1 MKTFKDY
8 LTESKRTYDFRVKIA
23 NCELTNEIMDKVEQG
38 LGSYSISDITKPK
51 TLPISKTTEFAKLG
65 ACAREVFDV
74 KTHYPAIPPQIQQ
87 SIHSA
92 TGIPLAQIYVVN
104 ALADDNAEDFLTQ
117 AEDDNKQALL
127 TDPELKAQDEN
138 AQDHVGLKRVDS
150 LLKELG
156 KDRATG
162 EQYKGVNDEILAT
175 SQPKEKPAKN
185 TSGDKLGTTSP
196 VGSRQNKIPS
206 PVKG

>member
-8 LTESKRTYDFRVKIA
+8 LTESKRTFDFRVKIA
-23 NCELTNEIMDKVEQG
+23 NHELTSEVMDKVEQA
-38 LGSYSISDITKPK
+38 LGAYSLSDITKPK
-51 TLPISKTTEFAKLG
+51 SLPITKTREFPKLG
-65 ACAREVFDV
+65 ACSREVFDV

-87 SIHSA
+87 SIHNV

-104 ALADDNAEDFLTQ
+104 PLADNEPEEMPETEEGKSLLAE
-117 AEDDNKQALL
+117 
-127 TDPELKAQDEN
+127 PELSPADPK

-156 KDRATG
+156 KNKG
-162 EQYKGVNDEILAT
+162 EQEQYKGVNDDILAK
-175 SQPKEKPAKN
+175 SQPKETPAKN
-185 TSGDKLGTTSP
+185 TSDDKLGTTSP

-206 PVKG
+206 PVKGR